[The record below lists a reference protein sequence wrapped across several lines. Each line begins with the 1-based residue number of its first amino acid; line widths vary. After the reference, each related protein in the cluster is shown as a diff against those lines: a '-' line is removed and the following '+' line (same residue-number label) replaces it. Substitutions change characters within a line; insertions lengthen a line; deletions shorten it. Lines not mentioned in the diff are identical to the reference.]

1 MIYGVLAVG
10 LNTLLLHLT
19 MRHFVE
25 KAKKFRL
32 ATFLVFFAVRYAV
45 LGALIYVFLTREWGS
60 PIGLLAGITVGLLAF
75 MVVRRFV

>member
-10 LNTLLLHLT
+10 LNTLLLQLT
-19 MRHFVE
+19 MTHFVE

-32 ATFLVFFAVRYAV
+32 GTFLVFFVLRYAL
-45 LGALIYVFLTREWGS
+45 LGALVYVFLTRQWGS